1 MTTMT
6 IRTLSLCTGVA
17 GLLAVTGPAQAQTDF
32 GVRAVGARSSDGQ
45 AGVPLSRA
53 MRVAG
58 GALQGAALVGGR
70 FGRITSLIRSAAH
83 NRAVGGVPNSF
94 HLRGRAIDIAR
105 RPGVS
110 HAQIAAALRSAGYQL
125 VESLDEG
132 DHSHFAFGFGGS
144 APVTTAAIHEVTR
157 WGIILAPR
165 TSLR

>member
-1 MTTMT
+1 MGKTEHA
-6 IRTLSLCTGVA
+6 LLCAGLA
-17 GLLAVTGPAQAQTDF
+17 GLLATAGPARAQTDF
-32 GVRAVGARSSDGQ
+32 GIRVVGAVSS
-45 AGVPLSRA
+45 VSRA
-53 MRVAG
+53 GAIGSRSMLAPAAG
-58 GALQGAALVGGR
+58 LHGAAQVGGR
-70 FGRITSLIRSAAH
+70 FGRITSMLRSAAH
-83 NRAVGGVPNSF
+83 NRAVGGVAHSF

-110 HAQIAAALRSAGYQL
+110 HAQIAAALRGAGYNL